1 MGKNQCKIVKS
12 SHIKTKNSKPN
23 ICFIFLF
30 RNHSNYEDVFGI
42 NLSRK
47 NNELPI
53 AIKHF
58 QTSDKLYT
66 FISEY
71 FFHKK

>member
-42 NLSRK
+42 SLSRK
-47 NNELPI
+47 KE
-53 AIKHF
+53 
-58 QTSDKLYT
+58 
-66 FISEY
+66 
-71 FFHKK
+71 